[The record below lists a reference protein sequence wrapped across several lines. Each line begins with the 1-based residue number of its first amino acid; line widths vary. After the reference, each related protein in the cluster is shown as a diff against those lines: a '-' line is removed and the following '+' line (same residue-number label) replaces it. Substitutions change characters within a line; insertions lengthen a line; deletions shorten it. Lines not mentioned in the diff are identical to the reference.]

1 MIMRNRKLLTVLCVV
16 LYCALLFCGCNNRGA
31 SQEGTDPAVAD
42 QSGAQSADERL
53 INEIYR
59 DGKALPYVYLSAD
72 QTKVSAGDTVEVHVM
87 LANSENLAA
96 FRVDVDVDESI
107 FEVEKTADGK
117 VSELTMMSDYS
128 DGLFRTYG
136 YTATT
141 FDVEDGDAGAMFL
154 KIKEG
159 TPAGEYV
166 LSGVIKQYLI
176 GTDDSGD
183 TVADLANV
191 KDMTAELSITVK

>member
-1 MIMRNRKLLTVLCVV
+1 MIMRNRKFLTVLCVV
-16 LYCALLFCGCNNRGA
+16 LACALLFCGCNNRGA
-31 SQEGTDPAVAD
+31 SHEGTDPAVAD

-59 DGKALPYVYLSAD
+59 DGKDLPYVYLSAD

-96 FRVDVDVDESI
+96 FRVDVDVDESV
-107 FEVEKTADGK
+107 FEVQETMDG
-117 VSELTMMSDYS
+117 SISSMTLMSDYS
-128 DGLFRTYG
+128 GGLYRTYG
-136 YTATT
+136 FTATT
-141 FDVEDGDAGAMFL
+141 CDVEDGDAGEMIL

-159 TPAGEYV
+159 TPKGEYV